1 MDTLVATA
9 TARGQQRGMVTGEP
23 KEPVRRT
30 WGEVHE
36 EARRIAGGLV
46 AGGLTPGSAVAVLA
60 AAPVLIAPTV
70 QAVWLAGGSVTML
83 HQPTARTDLAEWAA
97 DTVRVLRMIGPP
109 DLSGGPGGL
118 SPRPGSGARPQ
129 ETTALVLLGEPFDQL
144 APLLTEHG
152 IGFKL
157 IKDLTTAEPLD
168 GVVATDEG
176 DTALLQLTSGS
187 TADPKAVRI
196 TYGNL
201 YSNVKAMVERAEFD
215 FDTDV
220 MVSWLP
226 TFHDMGMV
234 GFLTV
239 PMTFGVELVKI
250 TPVEFLTGPLIWPQ
264 LITKYGGTTTA
275 APNFAYAIVG
285 RRMARVD
292 DDNAYDLSKLRIA
305 LNGAEPV
312 DESAVQTFVDAGARF
327 KMPAECVFPAY
338 GMAEATLA
346 VSFAP
351 LFTGLTLDIVEADA
365 LEADNRAVP
374 VPEGD
379 SRRGTDDVRSFALLG
394 RPLDGL
400 EAEIVNEAGARVGDR
415 EVGEIRLRGE
425 AVTPG
430 YLTMDGP
437 LATQDADGWLNTGD
451 LGYLVDGQIV
461 ICGRRKDVIIMGGR
475 NLYPTDI
482 ERAATSVEGVRAG
495 NAVAVRLDA
504 GSRRERFAVV
514 LESKLAGDAE
524 AEKALAKEVAARVRD
539 AVDMRPFAVVVL
551 PAGSL
556 PKTPSGKVKRAA
568 TATQYADKIAKN
580 AD

>member
-1 MDTLVATA
+1 MSRFVDTLVATA
-9 TARGQQRGMVTGEP
+9 AGRGQQRGMVTGEP

-30 WGEVHE
+30 WAEVHE
-36 EARRIAGGLV
+36 EARRV
-46 AGGLTPGSAVAVLA
+46 AGGLIAGGFERGTAVGVLA

-83 HQPTARTDLAEWAA
+83 HQPTPRTDLAEWAE
-97 DTVRVLRMIGPP
+97 DTVRVLGMIGS
-109 DLSGGPGGL
+109 D
-118 SPRPGSGARPQ
+118 
-129 ETTALVLLGEPFDQL
+129 LVLLGEPFDQL
-144 APLLTEHG
+144 APVLEEKG

-157 IKDLTTAEPLD
+157 ISDLAGAEPLAD
-168 GVVATDEG
+168 VVPTDEG
-176 DTALLQLTSGS
+176 ETALLQLTSGS

-201 YSNVKAMVERAEFD
+201 YSNVKAMVDRAEFD

-250 TPVEFLTGPLIWPQ
+250 TPVEFLTGPLIWPE
-264 LITKYGGTTTA
+264 LITKYQGTTTA

-292 DDNAYDLSKLRIA
+292 EDDAYDLSTLRIA
-305 LNGAEPV
+305 LNGAEPI
-312 DESAVQTFVDAGARF
+312 DETAVQTFVDAGARF

-351 LFTGLTLDIVEADA
+351 LFTGLTLDVVEADA

-379 SRRGTDDVRSFALLG
+379 PRRGTDSVRSFALLG
-394 RPLDGL
+394 PPLDGL
-400 EAEIVNEAGARVGDR
+400 EAEIVDDAGARVGER

-430 YLTMDGP
+430 YLTMEGP
-437 LATQDADGWLNTGD
+437 VATQDDEGWLATGD

-514 LESKLAGDAE
+514 VESKLAGDAE
-524 AEKALAKEVAARVRD
+524 AEKNLVKQVSARVRD
-539 AVDMRPFAVVVL
+539 AVDMRPYAVVVL

-568 TATQYADKIAKN
+568 TAQQFADKIKKN
-580 AD
+580 AGS

>member
-1 MDTLVATA
+1 MSRFVDTLVATA
-9 TARGQQRGMVTGEP
+9 TGRGQQRGMVTGEP

-30 WGEVHE
+30 WAEVHE

-46 AGGLTPGSAVAVLA
+46 AGGFERGGAVAVLA

-83 HQPTARTDLAEWAA
+83 HQPTPRTDLAEWAE
-97 DTVRVLRMIGPP
+97 DTVRVLGMIGS
-109 DLSGGPGGL
+109 D
-118 SPRPGSGARPQ
+118 
-129 ETTALVLLGEPFDQL
+129 LVLLGEPFDQL
-144 APLLTEHG
+144 APVLEQKG

-157 IKDLTTAEPLD
+157 ITDLAAASPLES
-168 GVVATDEG
+168 VVETDEG

-201 YSNVKAMVERAEFD
+201 YSNVKAMVDRAEFD
-215 FDTDV
+215 FDVDV

-250 TPVEFLTGPLIWPQ
+250 TPVEFLSGPLIWPE

-305 LNGAEPV
+305 LNGAEPI
-312 DESAVQTFVDAGARF
+312 DETAVQTFVDAGARF

-351 LFTGLTLDIVEADA
+351 LFTGLTLDVVEADA

-374 VPEGD
+374 VPESD
-379 SRRGTDDVRSFALLG
+379 PRRGTDSVRSFALLG

-400 EAEIVNEAGARVGDR
+400 EAEIVNESGSRLGER

-430 YLTMDGP
+430 YLTMEGP
-437 LATQDADGWLNTGD
+437 VDTQDAEGWLNTGD

-514 LESKLAGDAE
+514 VESKLAGDAE
-524 AEKALAKEVAARVRD
+524 AEKNLMKQVSARVRD
-539 AVDMRPFAVVVL
+539 AVDMRPYAVVVL

-568 TATQYADKIAKN
+568 TAQQFADKITRN
-580 AD
+580 ADA

>member
-1 MDTLVATA
+1 MSRFVDTLVATA
-9 TARGQQRGMVTGEP
+9 AGRGQQRGMVTGEP

-30 WGEVHE
+30 WADVHE

-46 AGGLTPGSAVAVLA
+46 AGGFERGTAVGVLA

-83 HQPTARTDLAEWAA
+83 HQPTPRTDLAEWAE
-97 DTVRVLRMIGPP
+97 DTVRVLGMIGS
-109 DLSGGPGGL
+109 D
-118 SPRPGSGARPQ
+118 
-129 ETTALVLLGEPFDQL
+129 LVLLGEPFDQL
-144 APLLTEHG
+144 APVLAEKG

-157 IKDLTTAEPLD
+157 ITELAGAEALPD
-168 GVVATDEG
+168 VVVTDEG
-176 DTALLQLTSGS
+176 ETALLQLTSGS

-201 YSNVKAMVERAEFD
+201 YSNVKAMVDRAEFD

-250 TPVEFLTGPLIWPQ
+250 TPVEFLSGPLIWPE

-292 DDNAYDLSKLRIA
+292 EDDAYDLSKLRIA
-305 LNGAEPV
+305 LNGAEPI
-312 DESAVQTFVDAGARF
+312 DETAVQTFVDAGARF

-351 LFTGLTLDIVEADA
+351 LFTGLTLDVVEADA

-379 SRRGTDDVRSFALLG
+379 PRRGTDGVRSFALLG
-394 RPLDGL
+394 PPLDGL
-400 EAEIVNEAGARVGDR
+400 EAEIVNDTGERVGER

-437 LATQDADGWLNTGD
+437 VATQDAEGWLNTGD

-514 LESKLAGDAE
+514 VESKLAGDAD
-524 AEKALAKEVAARVRD
+524 AEKNLMKQVSARVRD
-539 AVDMRPFAVVVL
+539 AVDMRPYAVVVL

-568 TATQYADKIAKN
+568 TAQQFADKIKKN
-580 AD
+580 ADA

>member
-1 MDTLVATA
+1 
-9 TARGQQRGMVTGEP
+9 MVTGEP

-30 WGEVHE
+30 WAEVHE

-46 AGGLTPGSAVAVLA
+46 TGGFERGGAVAVLA
-60 AAPVLIAPTV
+60 AAPALIAPTV

-83 HQPTARTDLAEWAA
+83 HQPTQRTDLAEWAE
-97 DTVRVLRMIGPP
+97 DTVRILGMIGS
-109 DLSGGPGGL
+109 D
-118 SPRPGSGARPQ
+118 
-129 ETTALVLLGEPFDQL
+129 LVLLGEPFDQL
-144 APLLTEHG
+144 APVLEEKG

-157 IKDLTTAEPLD
+157 ITDLATAEPLAD
-168 GVVATDEG
+168 VVVTDEG

-201 YSNVKAMVERAEFD
+201 YSNVKAMVDRAEFD

-250 TPVEFLTGPLIWPQ
+250 TPVEFLSGPLIWPQ
-264 LITKYGGTTTA
+264 LITKYHGTTTA

-292 DDNAYDLSKLRIA
+292 EDDAYDLSKLRIA

-312 DESAVQTFVDAGARF
+312 DETAVQTFVDAGARF

-351 LFTGLTLDIVEADA
+351 LFTGLTLDVVEADA
-365 LEADNRAVP
+365 LEAENRAVP
-374 VPEGD
+374 VPAGD
-379 SRRGTDDVRSFALLG
+379 PRRGTDSVRSFALLG
-394 RPLDGL
+394 HPLDGL
-400 EAEIVNEAGARVGDR
+400 EAEIVNDAGERVGER
-415 EVGEIRLRGE
+415 AVGEIRLRGE

-430 YLTMDGP
+430 YLTMEGP
-437 LATQDADGWLNTGD
+437 LDTQDADGWLNTGD

-514 LESKLAGDAE
+514 VESKLAGDAE
-524 AEKALAKEVAARVRD
+524 AEKNLMKQVSARVRD
-539 AVDMRPFAVVVL
+539 AVDMRPYAVVVL

-568 TATQYADKIAKN
+568 TATQFADRIKKN
-580 AD
+580 ADA

>member
-1 MDTLVATA
+1 MSRFVDTLVETA
-9 TARGQQRGMVTGEP
+9 TGRGQQRGMVTGEP

-30 WGEVHE
+30 WAEVHDQ
-36 EARRIAGGLV
+36 AKKIAGGLV
-46 AGGLTPGSAVAVLA
+46 AGGLKPGSAVAVLA

-83 HQPTARTDLAEWAA
+83 HQPTARTDLAEWAE
-97 DTVRVLRMIGPP
+97 DTVKVLGMIGA
-109 DLSGGPGGL
+109 GL
-118 SPRPGSGARPQ
+118 
-129 ETTALVLLGEPFDQL
+129 VVLGEPFDQL
-144 APLLTEHG
+144 APVLAEKGIQHRLITE
-152 IGFKL
+152 L
-157 IKDLTTAEPLD
+157 AEAEPLAE
-168 GVVATDEG
+168 VVPTDEG
-176 DTALLQLTSGS
+176 ATALLQLTSGS

-201 YSNVKAMVERAEFD
+201 YTNVKAMVDRAEFD
-215 FDTDV
+215 FDVDV

-250 TPVEFLTGPLIWPQ
+250 TPVEFLTGPLIWPE
-264 LITKYGGTTTA
+264 LISKYNGTTTA

-285 RRMARVD
+285 RRMARVE

-305 LNGAEPV
+305 LNGAEPI
-312 DESAVQTFVDAGARF
+312 DETAVQTFVDAGARF

-351 LFTGLTLDIVEADA
+351 LFTGLTLDVVEADA
-365 LEADNRAVP
+365 LEADDRAVP

-379 SRRGTDDVRSFALLG
+379 SRRGTDAVRSFAVLG

-400 EAEIVNEAGARVGDR
+400 EASIVSADGSLLGDR
-415 EVGEIRLRGE
+415 EVGEIRLRGP

-430 YLTMDGP
+430 YLTVDGP
-437 LATQDADGWLNTGD
+437 LDTQDADGWMKTGD
-451 LGYLVDGQIV
+451 LGYLIDGQIV

-514 LESKLAGDAE
+514 VESKLAGDAD
-524 AEKALAKEVAARVRD
+524 AERALSKQVAARVRD

-556 PKTPSGKVKRAA
+556 SKTPSGKVKRAA
-568 TATQYADKIAKN
+568 TAVQYADKIAHN
-580 AD
+580 ADH

>member
-1 MDTLVATA
+1 MSRFVDTLVETA
-9 TARGQQRGMVTGEP
+9 TGRGQQRGMVTGEP

-30 WGEVHE
+30 WAEVHDQ
-36 EARRIAGGLV
+36 AKKIAGGLV
-46 AGGLTPGSAVAVLA
+46 AGGLKPGSAVAVLA

-83 HQPTARTDLAEWAA
+83 HQPTARTDLAEWAE
-97 DTVRVLRMIGPP
+97 DTVKVLGMIGA
-109 DLSGGPGGL
+109 GL
-118 SPRPGSGARPQ
+118 
-129 ETTALVLLGEPFDQL
+129 VVLGEPFDQL
-144 APLLTEHG
+144 APVLAEKGIEHRLITE
-152 IGFKL
+152 L
-157 IKDLTTAEPLD
+157 AEAEPLAE
-168 GVVATDEG
+168 VVPTDEG
-176 DTALLQLTSGS
+176 ATALLQLTSGS

-201 YSNVKAMVERAEFD
+201 YTNVKAMVDRAEFD
-215 FDTDV
+215 FEVDV

-250 TPVEFLTGPLIWPQ
+250 TPVEFLTGPLIWPE
-264 LITKYGGTTTA
+264 LISKYNGTTTA

-285 RRMARVD
+285 RRMARVE

-305 LNGAEPV
+305 LNGAEPI
-312 DESAVQTFVDAGARF
+312 DETAVQTFVDAGARF

-351 LFTGLTLDIVEADA
+351 LFTGLTLDVVEADA
-365 LEADNRAVP
+365 LEADDRAVP

-379 SRRGTDDVRSFALLG
+379 SRRGTDAVRSFAVLG

-400 EAEIVNEAGARVGDR
+400 EASIVSADGSLLGDR
-415 EVGEIRLRGE
+415 EVGEIRLRGP

-430 YLTMDGP
+430 YLTVDGP
-437 LATQDADGWLNTGD
+437 LDTQDADGWMKTGD
-451 LGYLVDGQIV
+451 LGYLIDGQIV

-514 LESKLAGDAE
+514 VESKLAGDAD
-524 AEKALAKEVAARVRD
+524 AERALSKQVAARVRD

-568 TATQYADKIAKN
+568 TAVQYADKIAHN
-580 AD
+580 ADH

>member
-1 MDTLVATA
+1 MSRFVDTLVATA
-9 TARGQQRGMVTGEP
+9 TGRGQQRGMVTGEP

-30 WGEVHE
+30 WAEVHGQ
-36 EARRIAGGLV
+36 ARRIAGGLV
-46 AGGLTPGSAVAVLA
+46 AGGLEPGSAVAVLA

-83 HQPTARTDLAEWAA
+83 HQPTARTDLGEWAE
-97 DTVRVLRMIGPP
+97 DTVKVLEMIDAG
-109 DLSGGPGGL
+109 
-118 SPRPGSGARPQ
+118 
-129 ETTALVLLGEPFDQL
+129 LVLLGEPFDQL
-144 APLLTEHG
+144 APVLAEKGINHRLITE
-152 IGFKL
+152 L
-157 IKDLTTAEPLD
+157 AESEPLAD
-168 GVVATDEG
+168 VVPTGED

-187 TADPKAVRI
+187 TAEPKAVRI

-201 YSNVKAMVERAEFD
+201 YTNVKAMVDRAEFD
-215 FDTDV
+215 FDVDV

-250 TPVEFLTGPLIWPQ
+250 TPVEFLTGPLIWPE
-264 LITKYGGTTTA
+264 LISKYNGTTTA

-285 RRMARVD
+285 RRMARVE

-305 LNGAEPV
+305 LNGAEPI
-312 DESAVQTFVDAGARF
+312 DETAVQTFVDAGARF

-351 LFTGLTLDIVEADA
+351 LFTGLTLDVVEADA
-365 LEADNRAVP
+365 LEADDRAVP
-374 VPEGD
+374 VPGGD
-379 SRRGTDDVRSFALLG
+379 PRRGTDEVRSFALLG

-400 EAEIVNEAGARVGDR
+400 EASIVDSAGTVLGDR
-415 EVGEIRLRGE
+415 QVGEIRLRGP

-430 YLTMDGP
+430 YLTVDGP
-437 LATQDADGWLNTGD
+437 LDTQDADGWMLTGD

-514 LESKLAGDAE
+514 VESKLAGDAD
-524 AEKALAKEVAARVRD
+524 AERALAKQVAARVRD

-568 TATQYADKIAKN
+568 TAVQYADKIAHH
-580 AD
+580 AED

>member
-1 MDTLVATA
+1 MSRFVDTLVETA
-9 TARGQQRGMVTGEP
+9 TGRGQQRGMVTGEP

-30 WGEVHE
+30 WAEVHDQ
-36 EARRIAGGLV
+36 AKKIAGGLV
-46 AGGLTPGSAVAVLA
+46 AGGLKPGSAVAVLA

-83 HQPTARTDLAEWAA
+83 HQPTARTDLAEWAE
-97 DTVRVLRMIGPP
+97 DTVKVLGMIGA
-109 DLSGGPGGL
+109 GL
-118 SPRPGSGARPQ
+118 
-129 ETTALVLLGEPFDQL
+129 VVLGEPFDQL
-144 APLLTEHG
+144 APVLAEKGIQHRLITE
-152 IGFKL
+152 L
-157 IKDLTTAEPLD
+157 AEAEPLAE
-168 GVVATDEG
+168 VVPTDEG
-176 DTALLQLTSGS
+176 ATALLQLTSGS

-201 YSNVKAMVERAEFD
+201 YTNVKAMVDRAEFD
-215 FDTDV
+215 FDVDV

-250 TPVEFLTGPLIWPQ
+250 TPVEFLTGPLIWPE
-264 LITKYGGTTTA
+264 LISKYNGTTTA

-285 RRMARVD
+285 RRMARVE

-305 LNGAEPV
+305 LNGAEPI
-312 DESAVQTFVDAGARF
+312 DETAVQTFVDAGARF

-351 LFTGLTLDIVEADA
+351 LFTGLTLDVVEADA
-365 LEADNRAVP
+365 LEADDRAVP

-379 SRRGTDDVRSFALLG
+379 SRRGTDAVRSFAVLG

-400 EAEIVNEAGARVGDR
+400 EASIVSADGSLLGDR
-415 EVGEIRLRGE
+415 EVGEIRLRGP

-430 YLTMDGP
+430 YLTVDGP
-437 LATQDADGWLNTGD
+437 LDTQDADGWMKTGD
-451 LGYLVDGQIV
+451 LGYLIDGQIV

-514 LESKLAGDAE
+514 VESKLAGDAD
-524 AEKALAKEVAARVRD
+524 AERALSKQVAARVRD

-568 TATQYADKIAKN
+568 TAVQYADKIAHN
-580 AD
+580 ADH

>member
-1 MDTLVATA
+1 MSRFVDTLVATA
-9 TARGQQRGMVTGEP
+9 TKRGQQRGMVTGEP

-46 AGGLTPGSAVAVLA
+46 AGGFERGGAVAVLA

-83 HQPTARTDLAEWAA
+83 HQPTPRTDLAEWAE
-97 DTVRVLRMIGPP
+97 DTVRVLGMIG
-109 DLSGGPGGL
+109 SN
-118 SPRPGSGARPQ
+118 
-129 ETTALVLLGEPFDQL
+129 LVLLGEPFDQL
-144 APLLTEHG
+144 APVLAEKG
-152 IGFKL
+152 IGFEL
-157 IKDLTTAEPLD
+157 ISDLVGAEPLD
-168 GVVATDEG
+168 DVVATDEG

-215 FDTDV
+215 FDVDV

-250 TPVEFLTGPLIWPQ
+250 TPVEFLSGPLIWPE
-264 LITKYGGTTTA
+264 LITKYHGTTTA

-305 LNGAEPV
+305 LNGAEPI
-312 DESAVQTFVDAGARF
+312 DETAVQTFVDAGARF

-351 LFTGLTLDIVEADA
+351 LFTGLTLDVVEADA
-365 LEADNRAVP
+365 LEAENRAVP

-379 SRRGTDDVRSFALLG
+379 PRRGTDGVRSFALLG

-400 EAEIVNEAGARVGDR
+400 EAEIVDEKGSPLGER

-437 LATQDADGWLNTGD
+437 VGTQDSAGWLATGD

-514 LESKLAGDAE
+514 VESKLAGDAE
-524 AEKALAKEVAARVRD
+524 AEKSLMKQVSARVRD
-539 AVDMRPFAVVVL
+539 AVDMRPYAVVVL

-568 TATQYADKIAKN
+568 TAQQFADRIKKN